1 MSNFRLILLIP
12 LIFSLSLLGCK
23 DQIHEVEPEDVALQ
37 FFDAVYNKKDVSTAR
52 SLVDSKLV
60 ELIDHYQNISNIQ
73 RHIVGMKMP
82 GQPVISVEVQNTTAD
97 FFRRFEKTEVTV
109 EVRFSS
115 EVDGKKYYDNRSI
128 TLVKNGINSWI
139 ITEIHGDPFLTNG

>member
-73 RHIVGMKMP
+73 RHIIGMTMP